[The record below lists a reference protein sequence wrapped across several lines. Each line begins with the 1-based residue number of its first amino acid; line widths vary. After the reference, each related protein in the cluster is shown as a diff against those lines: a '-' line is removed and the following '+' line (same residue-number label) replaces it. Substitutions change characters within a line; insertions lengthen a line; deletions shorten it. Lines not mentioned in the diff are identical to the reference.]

1 MLYRFC
7 LWDLWHC
14 LSHGSDIHI
23 HGFSL
28 LFWFSVSLSFCLLF
42 PKLSSYLLLWSE
54 VSCFWLVFKLSIMMG
69 HWIHACLISLLYVF
83 PFALDTC
90 TVYLRYLELQV
101 ISNSGR
107 WHDYNPDEN
116 AHRRNFAVL
125 NLRVMEVCLSRRY
138 FLVHVQLLS
147 SRYMEFIG
155 SVYDTLAWLLVMRK
169 TFCFLTDCIVG
180 QRLSGLL
187 NMFYFNC
194 IFYLLFLYLM
204 RFVIGSQHAKMRYMT
219 YVYAWV
225 GWKCQW
231 IKYSIPGTLS
241 CLILMT

>member
-7 LWDLWHC
+7 LWDLWRC
-14 LSHGSDIHI
+14 LSHGSEIHF

-28 LFWFSVSLSFCLLF
+28 LFWFPVSLSFCLLF

-54 VSCFWLVFKLSIMMG
+54 VSCFWLVFIVKYHDGPLDTRMP
-69 HWIHACLISLLYVF
+69 LDTRISLLYVF
-83 PFALDTC
+83 PFALETC

-125 NLRVMEVCLSRRY
+125 DLHAMEVCLSRRY

-147 SRYMEFIG
+147 SRCMEIIG
-155 SVYDTLAWLLVMRK
+155 SVY
-169 TFCFLTDCIVG
+169 
-180 QRLSGLL
+180 
-187 NMFYFNC
+187 N
-194 IFYLLFLYLM
+194 
-204 RFVIGSQHAKMRYMT
+204 
-219 YVYAWV
+219 
-225 GWKCQW
+225 
-231 IKYSIPGTLS
+231 SILWRG
-241 CLILMT
+241 C